1 METIIY
7 KMEISETEAIIY
19 TMTTKGDILGSEEMH
34 PLFATHFAAKHGL
47 SCMQDDG
54 FVKCYW

>member
-1 METIIY
+1 
-7 KMEISETEAIIY
+7 MEISETEAIIY